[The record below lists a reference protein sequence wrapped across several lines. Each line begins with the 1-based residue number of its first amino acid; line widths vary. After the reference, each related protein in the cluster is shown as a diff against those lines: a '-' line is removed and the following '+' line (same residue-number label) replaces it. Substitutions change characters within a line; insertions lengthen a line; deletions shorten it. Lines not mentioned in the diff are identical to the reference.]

1 MEYTE
6 IFIFEGDWIKRREIP
21 TRNLNNVST
30 TARRSPLFSWYGELS
45 IFISQGKKISS
56 EDEDAEFYRKS
67 LKNVTEIDGEQF
79 TANF

>member
-1 MEYTE
+1 MM
-6 IFIFEGDWIKRREIP
+6 I
-21 TRNLNNVST
+21 ST
-30 TARRSPLFSWYGELS
+30 TARRSPLFSWYGELL

>member
-1 MEYTE
+1 M
-6 IFIFEGDWIKRREIP
+6 I
-21 TRNLNNVST
+21 ST
-30 TARRSPLFSWYGELS
+30 TARRSPLFSWYGELL

>member
-1 MEYTE
+1 M
-6 IFIFEGDWIKRREIP
+6 I
-21 TRNLNNVST
+21 ST

-56 EDEDAEFYRKS
+56 EDKDAEFYRKS